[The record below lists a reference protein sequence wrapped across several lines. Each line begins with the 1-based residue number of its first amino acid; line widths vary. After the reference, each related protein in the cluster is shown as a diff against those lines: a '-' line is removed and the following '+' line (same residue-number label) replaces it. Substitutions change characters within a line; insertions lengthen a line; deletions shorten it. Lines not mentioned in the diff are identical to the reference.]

1 MATENTPFI
10 DSLSVDRRIVVANKS
25 KGNNR
30 PSYYDAVVAG
40 RQTKASTDAGQA
52 GAGAGA
58 PASSV
63 DRTGLVMISLDL
75 EAALI
80 LTKSDVKEGML
91 NFIQTALDVVTSTDV
106 NDFALMEEVI
116 TLRKDTYGQVSLN
129 VGKAVIEYDSVRA
142 SFLADVDTNARTNA
156 TGGAGAA
163 TTLVLADIGPL
174 FASLSDARTTLSRP
188 DDLAVHDRI
197 ADAANVYTFQNAA
210 THRTKELSSWVL
222 VLQTYLV

>member
-1 MATENTPFI
+1 MAAENTPFI
-10 DSLSVDRRIVVANKS
+10 DSLSVDRKIVVANKS

-40 RQTKASTDAGQA
+40 RQTKAATTPGLG

-58 PASSV
+58 LAAAGREGMV
-63 DRTGLVMISLDL
+63 QISLDL

-80 LTKSDVKEGML
+80 LTGSKVKEGML
-91 NFIQTALDVVTSTDV
+91 NFIQTALEVVTNSNE
-106 NDFALMEEVI
+106 NDFVLMEEVLA
-116 TLRKDTYGQVSLN
+116 LRRKTYEQVFLN
-129 VGKAVIEYDSVRA
+129 VGQAVTEYDSVRA
-142 SFLADVDTNARTNA
+142 SFLADVDKNART
-156 TGGAGAA
+156 TPTSGAGAA
-163 TTLVLADIGPL
+163 TTIVLADIGPL

-197 ADAANVYTFQNAA
+197 ADAANVYTFQDAA

-222 VLQTYLV
+222 VLQTYLI